1 MNDYTPVPQ
10 PNAPQPNA
18 PQPKRLTRTANDKML
33 AGVCGGFARYA
44 NLDATLVRVLAVL
57 GLVAGFGSLGILYLV
72 AWAVMPEE

>member
-1 MNDYTPVPQ
+1 MNDYTPV
-10 PNAPQPNA
+10 PQPNA